1 MAPVFVWSDPS
12 GVGQFLAGSTDC
24 RTNEAV
30 LGGSDSLGWIVIGVA
45 IVALIAVAR
54 AGAARWRKDTPH
66 WADRRA
72 PAIVQFSDFA
82 LEVAAT
88 LR

>member
-1 MAPVFVWSDPS
+1 VAPVFVWSDPS
-12 GVGQFLAGSTDC
+12 GGGQFLAGSPDC

-30 LGGSDSLGWIVIGVA
+30 FGGSDSLGWIVIA
-45 IVALIAVAR
+45 IVALIADAR
-54 AGAARWRKDTPH
+54 AGAARWSKGPPH
-66 WADRRA
+66 WVDRRA